1 MDAVTV
7 HDLHFAYPGNVQ
19 VLDGIDFTI
28 KEGETVVLA
37 GLSGSG
43 KTTLTNIIC
52 GVIPQLIRGTIS
64 GQVQLFGE
72 DVIVKTPAELTG
84 KVALVFQDSDEQLI
98 CTTVEDELAFGP
110 ENLCVDP
117 AEIAAMIDT
126 ALERYHLSDFR
137 HSDPARL
144 SGGQK
149 KMVALASVSML
160 NPRLIIFDEPLSG
173 LDDNGRTLV
182 AELLMELKTT
192 GQTVIIVEHDLTAVT
207 AGIADRWLVL
217 ADGHIAAFDKP
228 QQLLASRLLYDLE
241 LMFDD

>member
-7 HDLHFAYPGNVQ
+7 HDLHFAYPENTE
-19 VLDGIDFTI
+19 VLDGVDFTI

-72 DVIVKTPAELTG
+72 DVIGKTPAELTG

-110 ENLCVDP
+110 ENLCIAP
-117 AEIAAMIDT
+117 AEITTMIDT
-126 ALERYHLSDFR
+126 ALQRYHLSEFR
-137 HSDPARL
+137 HRDPAHL

-160 NPRLIIFDEPLSG
+160 NPQLIIFDEPLSG
-173 LDDNGRTLV
+173 LDEDGRTLV
-182 AELLMELKTT
+182 AELLMELKAA

-217 ADGHIAAFDKP
+217 ADGHIAAFDEP
-228 QQLLASRLLYDLE
+228 RQLLTSKLLYDLE